1 MRNRDTAKEQL
12 IMNTAL
18 SMISEIGLAGVK
30 MNDLAKRAGV
40 ATGTLYIYF
49 TSKEELIRKLYAYV
63 CCELGSDL
71 QKNIQEGASL
81 KEKLRQICKNYTLD
95 LLTHPEYK
103 VFMDQYFCSPF
114 FRNEDDIQHLENA
127 IYLDP
132 VVKLIMDA
140 KEEKQEITVAPE
152 LLIQISRGA
161 LEKYAHYVM
170 TSGKPW
176 DDREFDLVF
185 HFIWNGAKPQ
195 KMGVQEERSIAYS

>member
-1 MRNRDTAKEQL
+1 
-12 IMNTAL
+12 MNTAL

-30 MNDLAKRAGV
+30 MNDLAKKAGI

-49 TSKEELIRKLYAYV
+49 TSKEELIHKLYSYL
-63 CCELGSDL
+63 CCVIGTDL

-103 VFMDQYFCSPF
+103 VFMDQYFCSPY
-114 FRNEDDIQHLENA
+114 FRHEDDIQHLESA

-132 VVKLIMDA
+132 VIKLI
-140 KEEKQEITVAPE
+140 KEAEAEKQQEAMAPE

-161 LEKYAHYVM
+161 LERYAQYVM
-170 TSGKPW
+170 SSGKIW
-176 DDREFDLVF
+176 DDRQFDLVF
-185 HFIWNGAKPQ
+185 HFIWNGARPQ
-195 KMGVQEERSIAYS
+195 QIEMVQEQSIAYG

>member
-18 SMISEIGLAGVK
+18 TMIAEIGLAGVK
-30 MNDLAKRAGV
+30 MNDLAQKAGV

-49 TSKEELIRKLYAYV
+49 ASKEELIHKLYGYV

-71 QKNIQEGASL
+71 QKNIQENSPL
-81 KEKLRQICKNYTLD
+81 KEKLRQICKNYTID

-103 VFMDQYFCSPF
+103 IFMDQYFCSPF
-114 FRNEDDIQHLENA
+114 FRHEDDIQFLETA

-132 VVKLIMDA
+132 IVSLI
-140 KEEKQEITVAPE
+140 KEAEAEKQYTPVAPE

-161 LEKYAHYVM
+161 LEKYAQYVM
-170 TSGKPW
+170 NSGKPW

-185 HFIWNGAKPQ
+185 HFIWNGAKQQ
-195 KMGVQEERSIAYS
+195 KGEVREQNAVYS

>member
-18 SMISEIGLAGVK
+18 TMIAEIGLAGVK
-30 MNDLAKRAGV
+30 MNDLAQKAGV

-49 TSKEELIRKLYAYV
+49 ASKEELIHKLYSYV

-71 QKNIQEGASL
+71 QKNIQEDSSL
-81 KEKLRQICKNYTLD
+81 KEKLRQICKNYTID

-103 VFMDQYFCSPF
+103 IFMDQYFCSPF
-114 FRNEDDIQHLENA
+114 FRHEDDIQFLETA

-132 VVKLIMDA
+132 IVSLI
-140 KEEKQEITVAPE
+140 KEAEAEKQYTPVSPE

-161 LEKYAHYVM
+161 LEKYAQYVM
-170 TSGKPW
+170 NSGKPW

-185 HFIWNGAKPQ
+185 HFIWNGAKQQ
-195 KMGVQEERSIAYS
+195 KGEVREQNAVYS